1 MNRVAT
7 IDSSKCE
14 MLLRSIAS
22 AILALVDGINDIVGE
37 RTVGKESYLDAA
49 PDVLPH
55 QLVQVLPRNYC
66 SYLQRLRERLEQT
79 FSAEE
84 IEKIKRQY
92 KTLCGSYRQQ
102 PNVKSCIDSFN
113 DASSYH
119 DAWIGHHDK
128 YKLLQ
133 RFTGGLATIFPGTS
147 TVESDF
153 SVAKFEKTK
162 NRMNLTDV
170 SLEGILHAKQYRRLR
185 SLNISNSTQYTVK

>member
-1 MNRVAT
+1 MMHPEDMDGISSTSLLTSFVSTPDSSEKADAKKVSWYAIHVSHAIHVDTKQFLLIVQYLVGGLLFRHVNRVAT

-55 QLVQVLPRNYC
+55 QLVQVLSRKYC

-84 IEKIKRQY
+84 I
-92 KTLCGSYRQQ
+92 C
-102 PNVKSCIDSFN
+102 
-113 DASSYH
+113 
-119 DAWIGHHDK
+119 
-128 YKLLQ
+128 
-133 RFTGGLATIFPGTS
+133 
-147 TVESDF
+147 
-153 SVAKFEKTK
+153 
-162 NRMNLTDV
+162 
-170 SLEGILHAKQYRRLR
+170 
-185 SLNISNSTQYTVK
+185 